1 MNYDLETEEDYR
13 NALHRFIQLC
23 ENPKDPE
30 EIKEI
35 FLLMKLME
43 KYEQHN
49 CPFH

>member
-13 NALHRFIQLC
+13 NALHRFIQLSD
-23 ENPKDPE
+23 KSTDQDA
-30 EIKEI
+30 IKEM
-35 FLLMKLME
+35 FLLMMLME

>member
-13 NALHRFIQLC
+13 NALHRFIELC
-23 ENPKDPE
+23 EKPVEQD